1 MHNPGETQGPDS
13 AGDVGPNVFPQYYNG
28 LAHAA
33 RSSIHLRISEMAF
46 PPVCAALRLSS
57 ASFLEGVL
65 TDADGSPA
73 YSLFTARGVTTLSR
87 VGQSLTRTQIAQVTW
102 PKEAR
107 DIERAKEAGET
118 VVATS
123 NGKMLMDD
131 VLRPSGSG
139 RTRKMYV
146 SGSPT
151 ALRWRFESGA
161 WMCTT
166 PSRALVATLKLVPGR
181 PGTTLFVHTTSLPAM
196 ATQYNRHTGYDSDT
210 SESSPNPH
218 AAQALFDSLVLA
230 AVLLCTHPDAW
241 RARLAQLRSERPLPC
256 PPVRGSS
263 VPSAY
268 ERMIG
273 NSRPSSASSSGSHHS
288 AYYSWPQRSSS
299 S

>member
-1 MHNPGETQGPDS
+1 
-13 AGDVGPNVFPQYYNG
+13 
-28 LAHAA
+28 
-33 RSSIHLRISEMAF
+33 MAF
-46 PPVCAALRLSS
+46 PPVSAALRLSS

-87 VGQSLTRTQIAQVTW
+87 VGQSLARTQIAQITW

-107 DIERAKEAGET
+107 DLERAKEAGET

-146 SGSPT
+146 AGSSTP
-151 ALRWRFESGA
+151 LRWRFESGA

-181 PGTTLFVHTTSLPAM
+181 PGTTLFIHTTSLPASSNP
-196 ATQYNRHTGYDSDT
+196 YNRHGYDSDT

-218 AAQALFDSLVLA
+218 AARALYDSLVLA
-230 AVLLCTHPDAW
+230 AVLLSTHPDAW
-241 RARLAQLRSERPLPC
+241 RARLAALRSERPLPC

-273 NSRPSSASSSGSHHS
+273 NSRPSSSSSSGSHYS
-288 AYYSWPQRSSS
+288 ASSWQRSSS